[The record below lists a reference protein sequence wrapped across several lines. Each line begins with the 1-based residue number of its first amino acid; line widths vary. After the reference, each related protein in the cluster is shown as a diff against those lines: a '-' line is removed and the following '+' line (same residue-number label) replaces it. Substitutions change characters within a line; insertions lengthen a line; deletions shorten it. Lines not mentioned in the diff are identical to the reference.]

1 MDTQP
6 PEKKKGLGPLAWLGI
21 GCGGIIVLCIIGV
34 VAFTAFFGKDLKQW
48 AEEAQTN
55 PTRATVSAM
64 VKVPGSPLELAA
76 EDDVNKRY
84 TVRDKNTGAL
94 TTIYW
99 NEKTKKPETVSG
111 DFSAIPKDVSVA
123 PAPPV
128 APVQ

>member
-1 MDTQP
+1 MDTNL

-34 VAFTAFFGKDLKQW
+34 VAFTAYFGKDLKQW

-55 PTRATVSAM
+55 PTRATATTM
-64 VKVPGSPLELAA
+64 ARVPGLEMVA
-76 EDDVNKRY
+76 EDNVNKRY
-84 TVRDKNTGAL
+84 TIRETKTGSL

-99 NEKTKKPETVSG
+99 DEKTKAPLTIPG
-111 DFSAIPKDVSVA
+111 DFSAIPKASSEAPA

-128 APVQ
+128 Q